1 LTPKAWKGGKMAVE
15 QLSFFQKTEIEL
27 LEDRM
32 VKCENSSDA
41 VRKGTFHKI
50 STIAKT
56 VESLK
61 TQIDEMQMQLYILGR
76 CVE

>member
-1 LTPKAWKGGKMAVE
+1 MAVE
-15 QLSFFQKTEIEL
+15 QLSFFPKTDVEL
-27 LEDRM
+27 LEERM
-32 VKCENSSDA
+32 IKCETSSDA

-56 VESLK
+56 VECLK

>member
-1 LTPKAWKGGKMAVE
+1 MTVE
-15 QLSFFQKTEIEL
+15 QLSFFEKTEYEL
-27 LEDRM
+27 LQDR
-32 VKCENSSDA
+32 VIKCEASSDA

>member
-1 LTPKAWKGGKMAVE
+1 MTVE
-15 QLSFFQKTEIEL
+15 QLSFFEKTDIEL
-27 LEDRM
+27 LEERM
-32 VKCENSSDA
+32 VKCENTADA

-50 STIAKT
+50 STLAKA
-56 VESLK
+56 VDCLK